1 MFQVPNGGV
10 EPGPGGVHD
19 HGGGVVDQLGDGSR
33 DSAPSAGCAGLDSRA
48 RVMAATPVVLPL
60 VVTLLPKPG
69 DRPAQPLG
77 SPLDLQ
83 ALDGRLVVAYQAAV
97 AVAVASLVIR
107 SAAPAASSA
116 SSGAGWRWPPS
127 WSAAGHG
134 PPGRVRARRLRPG
147 AGGGRSCPP
156 PVG

>member
-77 SPLDLQ
+77 SPSTS
-83 ALDGRLVVAYQAAV
+83 RRSTAV
-97 AVAVASLVIR
+97 WWSPTR
-107 SAAPAASSA
+107 
-116 SSGAGWRWPPS
+116 PPS
-127 WSAAGHG
+127 PSPSPRW
-134 PPGRVRARRLRPG
+134 
-147 AGGGRSCPP
+147 
-156 PVG
+156 

>member
-83 ALDGRLVVAYQAAV
+83 ALDGRLVVAYQAP
-97 AVAVASLVIR
+97 SP
-107 SAAPAASSA
+107 SPSP
-116 SSGAGWRWPPS
+116 RW
-127 WSAAGHG
+127 
-134 PPGRVRARRLRPG
+134 
-147 AGGGRSCPP
+147 
-156 PVG
+156 